1 MTGEKK
7 LRVRGLVKVRKPSA
21 ERKPERRAE
30 APQAKMPRLAKLQRQ
45 IGNRA
50 VQRLLAQRSGDGS
63 FEIDE
68 GTVSRINQERSGGQP
83 LEGGFQQEM
92 SESMDHDFS
101 EVRVHTSP
109 EADDLSQQIGAKAFT
124 TGQDIFLREGT
135 YEPHSG
141 GGQELLAH
149 ELTHVVQQSGGTAG
163 SGGPMT
169 VTAAGDTYEQEAD
182 AVANTV
188 TGAGAQSQAQRQAE
202 DDAVQMQV
210 EEEEEPIQP
219 QPEEEE
225 ELLQAQL
232 EDEEFE
238 VVDDFD
244 WEEEESA
251 EGEGEEEEEE
261 EKRPRRAR
269 QRQRKLDY

>member
-1 MTGEKK
+1 MTGEKIPK
-7 LRVRGLVKVRKPSA
+7 EEGAVKARKPSA
-21 ERKPERRAE
+21 EKKSERRAE
-30 APQAKMPRLAKLQRQ
+30 APQAEMPALAKLQRQ

-83 LEGGFQQEM
+83 LEGGLQKDM
-92 SESMDHDFS
+92 GESMDHDFS
-101 EVRVHTSP
+101 GVRVHTSP

-124 TGQDIFLREGT
+124 TGQDIFLREGA
-135 YEPHSG
+135 YDPHSG

-169 VTAAGDTYEQEAD
+169 VTAPGDAYEQEAD

-188 TGAGAQSQAQRQAE
+188 TGAGAESQAQRQAE

-210 EEEEEPIQP
+210 DEEEELPIQAQLEEEEEMLQP
-219 QPEEEE
+219 QLDEAQGFLQRQEEIPEEE
-225 ELLQAQL
+225 L
-232 EDEEFE
+232 
-238 VVDDFD
+238 
-244 WEEEESA
+244 
-251 EGEGEEEEEE
+251 
-261 EKRPRRAR
+261 
-269 QRQRKLDY
+269 